1 MFYEFIKFVIYSSLI
16 VLISKYILVFVIR
29 KLAENLHLKPKTVGN
44 IAGYATSIPELLTIV
59 TSSTKGLIGAS
70 IYNILS
76 SNVINFIQYIA
87 SIYINKNN
95 RVLKNKA
102 IRIDIILV
110 IITIIIPIVLIIA
123 KISIDINIVPIF
135 ILLYILFIY
144 INNKAHKIYLNKE
157 DKELENIIYN
167 EEKQEAGNKT
177 LVYIFEL
184 IVTGILLFVIG
195 EMLGNTLENLA
206 NIFNISQTII
216 GILLGFIT
224 SIPELITFFESQK
237 HHKQSDEIL
246 GVIEATNNLLSSN
259 IINLFLIQSIGVLI
273 FMLI

>member
-1 MFYEFIKFVIYSSLI
+1 MFYEFIKFVIYSTLI
-16 VLISKYILVFVIR
+16 VLVSKYILVLVIR

-76 SNVINFIQYIA
+76 SNVINFIQYIL

-95 RVLKNKA
+95 KVLKNRA
-102 IRIDIILV
+102 IIVDIILV
-110 IITIIIPIVLIIA
+110 IITIIIPIILICV
-123 KISIDINIVPIF
+123 KISIDIKIIPIF

-144 INNKAHKIYLNKE
+144 INNKTHKLYLYKE
-157 DKELENIIYN
+157 DKELENMIYE
-167 EEKQEAGNKT
+167 EEKREKENKI
-177 LVYIFEL
+177 LVYIL
-184 IVTGILLFVIG
+184 TLVITGILLFIIG
-195 EMLGNTLENLA
+195 EKLGNTLENLA

-237 HHKQSDEIL
+237 HHKQSNEIL

-259 IINLFLIQSIGVLI
+259 IINLFLIQSIGILI

>member
-1 MFYEFIKFVIYSSLI
+1 MFYEFIKFLIYSSLI

-144 INNKAHKIYLNKE
+144 IKIIYIAYSIIFSCNFWSNIFIFSNYCTSHIIEIPSSTICYIIKIYIKSC
-157 DKELENIIYN
+157 KVHRS
-167 EEKQEAGNKT
+167 K
-177 LVYIFEL
+177 
-184 IVTGILLFVIG
+184 
-195 EMLGNTLENLA
+195 
-206 NIFNISQTII
+206 
-216 GILLGFIT
+216 
-224 SIPELITFFESQK
+224 
-237 HHKQSDEIL
+237 
-246 GVIEATNNLLSSN
+246 
-259 IINLFLIQSIGVLI
+259 
-273 FMLI
+273 